1 MSVQRCRCRR
11 LSRWVV
17 AAAAAVAEGKR
28 NVPPPIFQK
37 FYRPGHNF
45 VIWCWSCSPRL
56 DTERNLT
63 RRDSHAPRRPDAAL
77 PRDASDG
84 SASVDALYPRRRRGH
99 ERRRIPCHGA
109 RPLRVHVVC
118 LSRSAVLLA
127 PLAARPRGASHAALS
142 SRRWTAASGAS
153 TSCTGSAA
161 ARACGWVFYGTA
173 RGSTAAGADH
183 GDGAEHLE
191 RHAHAARQGSAGRP
205 PGPNPGAWWILLPL
219 LSTISC
225 ARCRFSR
232 CNVAPFACLRR
243 PSAAT

>member
-17 AAAAAVAEGKR
+17 AAAAAVGEGKR
-28 NVPPPIFQK
+28 NVPPHHFPEK
-37 FYRPGHNF
+37 HRPGHNF
-45 VIWCWSCSPRL
+45 VIWCWSRSSPST
-56 DTERNLT
+56 TERNLT

-127 PLAARPRGASHAALS
+127 PPAARPPAVLPTRHSAHADGPQLQAPRLAAPAAPLLARAAGFSTAPPAGQQQPGLTMEMALS
-142 SRRWTAASGAS
+142 ISNATHMQLDKGLQGAHLDQIRVRGGYSCLCSPPYPVPAAAS
-153 TSCTGSAA
+153 
-161 ARACGWVFYGTA
+161 V
-173 RGSTAAGADH
+173 
-183 GDGAEHLE
+183 
-191 RHAHAARQGSAGRP
+191 
-205 PGPNPGAWWILLPL
+205 
-219 LSTISC
+219 
-225 ARCRFSR
+225 
-232 CNVAPFACLRR
+232 
-243 PSAAT
+243 AAT